1 MGIEAV
7 EEAIALSGKPEI
19 LNTDQGS
26 QFTSID
32 FIKLLKDAK
41 IAISMDG
48 KGAWRDNRMIE
59 RFWRSIQYEEIYLH
73 AYTNV
78 PRARVGIGKYIKFYT
93 QRRPHSSLAEKT
105 PDQAYFN
112 QPKPIPVAA

>member
-1 MGIEAV
+1 MVCKQTTAGQQ
-7 EEAIALSGKPEI
+7 
-19 LNTDQGS
+19 DS
-26 QFTSID
+26 QFTSLD
-32 FIKLLKDAK
+32 FIKLLKDAE
-41 IAISMDG
+41 ISISMDG

-59 RFWRSIQYEEIYLH
+59 RFWRSVKYEEIYLH

-78 PRARVGIGKYIKFYT
+78 PEAHAGIGKYIKFYN
-93 QRRPHSSLAEKT
+93 QRRPYSSLAGKT